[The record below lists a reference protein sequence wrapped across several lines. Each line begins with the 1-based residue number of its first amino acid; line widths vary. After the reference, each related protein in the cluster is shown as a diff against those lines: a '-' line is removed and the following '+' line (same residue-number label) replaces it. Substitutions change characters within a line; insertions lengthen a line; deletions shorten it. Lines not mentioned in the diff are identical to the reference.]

1 MKTAPFGQNQRL
13 ILRRS
18 QQMEALVIQ
27 EVIQSSSRLP
37 EWHWRVWGADLHD
50 VLAQWSTSDPSLYLS
65 QAELEQTVKQQTDRI
80 KELEQQV
87 IALQAENKQLKD
99 QLGSL

>member
-1 MKTAPFGQNQRL
+1 MGTLILQEQRLRRRMGTTLWDEFCSDHLILESGVPLFKTSGQAVKTAPFGQNQQL

-37 EWHWRVWGADLHD
+37 EWH
-50 VLAQWSTSDPSLYLS
+50 
-65 QAELEQTVKQQTDRI
+65 
-80 KELEQQV
+80 
-87 IALQAENKQLKD
+87 
-99 QLGSL
+99 